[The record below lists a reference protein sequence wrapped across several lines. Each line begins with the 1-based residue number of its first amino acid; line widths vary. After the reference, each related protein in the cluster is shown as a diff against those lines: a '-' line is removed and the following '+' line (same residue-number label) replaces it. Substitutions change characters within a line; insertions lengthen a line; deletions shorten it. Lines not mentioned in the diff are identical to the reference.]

1 MIYVQLQNSNIL
13 FSKAQVT
20 LHNDND
26 TITCMRALIGQKF
39 IVIVPE
45 KKIVRVSDFK
55 FLYRETKILLFL
67 PIIFLP
73 IIGFI
78 ACLQFIVYF
87 FNSLIQIANL
97 QS

>member
-1 MIYVQLQNSNIL
+1 MIYVELQNSNIL

-26 TITCMRALIGQKF
+26 TITCMRALIGQKC

-55 FLYRETKILLFL
+55 FLYRETIILLF
-67 PIIFLP
+67 
-73 IIGFI
+73 
-78 ACLQFIVYF
+78 
-87 FNSLIQIANL
+87 SL
-97 QS
+97 